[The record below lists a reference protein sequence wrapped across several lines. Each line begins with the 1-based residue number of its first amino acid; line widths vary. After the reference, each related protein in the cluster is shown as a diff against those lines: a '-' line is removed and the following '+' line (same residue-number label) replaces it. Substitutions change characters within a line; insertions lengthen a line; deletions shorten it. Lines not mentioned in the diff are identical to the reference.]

1 MPITAEEISQL
12 PSKPRGI
19 GEWSI
24 LINNGYWRPRNFDV
38 LIIELLGYAL
48 AGKVSKINLND
59 LTKKVAENFPN
70 NYANL
75 LDVRINTRDDEGGL
89 HTIDS
94 SNFGGKNDEET

>member
-1 MPITAEEISQL
+1 MPVTAEEISQL

-48 AGKVSKINLND
+48 QGRVSKISYLVFHQDTVNPHL
-59 LTKKVAENFPN
+59 
-70 NYANL
+70 YQ
-75 LDVRINTRDDEGGL
+75 RISLHISL
-89 HTIDS
+89 HTS
-94 SNFGGKNDEET
+94 QMTRLY